1 MMTTILKRIRMYA
14 KTPDIF
20 DSPLMLD
27 TSEIGV
33 KKIIIQAYLLLV
45 GDKRLKMSFEKSFL
59 HVFSYW
65 CILPIINFGKPNS
78 TFTFCPKSA

>member
-1 MMTTILKRIRMYA
+1 MYA

-20 DSPLMLD
+20 DSPLMWSWICFRIFLD

-33 KKIIIQAYLLLV
+33 KNILIQAYLLLD
-45 GDKRLKMSFEKSFL
+45 GDKRLKMSFEKTFL